1 MVSTPPTCR
10 PRASVS
16 LAGLLVLTVCAA
28 PPVCAK
34 PPQVLLRAA
43 AQPDA
48 RDIDRVGF
56 REPSGICFHTRR
68 GTLFVVGDKGDV
80 AEWKTDGTR
89 LKAARL
95 PQADLGGITHD
106 PLTGLLYAAVEG
118 EDNILELDPDSLA
131 LRRTFS
137 ISRKLNGKTVLKKDG
152 GGIEAIAFVPDAA
165 HPEGGTFYV
174 GNQAASP
181 DSPRDLSA
189 VFEVEV
195 PLKSRGSHAHILR
208 SLDAEVD
215 DIADLHYDSASGLLY
230 LLSDQANRLVA
241 MSRRGEWR
249 QAWDLPGDRQE
260 GFTIDSQGNLY
271 VAQDSG
277 GILKLGW
284 RDLTPRPR

>member
-1 MVSTPPTCR
+1 MVSSPPTCR
-10 PRASVS
+10 PRASVQ
-16 LAGLLVLTVCAA
+16 LAGLLFLTACAA

-34 PPQVLLRAA
+34 PPQVLLPAA
-43 AQPDA
+43 AQPDS

-56 REPSGICFHTRR
+56 REPSGICFHTLR

-80 AEWKTDGTR
+80 AELKTDGTL

-95 PQADLGGITHD
+95 PQADLEGITHH

-118 EDNILELDPDSLA
+118 ADNILELDPDNLA

-152 GGIEAIAFVPDAA
+152 GGIEAIAFVPASA

-174 GNQAASP
+174 GNQAANP
-181 DSPRDLSA
+181 DSPHDLSA

-195 PLKSRGSHAHILR
+195 PLKSGGSHAQLLR
-208 SLDAEVD
+208 SWDAGVD
-215 DIADLHYDSASGLLY
+215 DIADLHYDGTSGLLY
-230 LLSDQANRLVA
+230 LISDQANRLVA

-249 QAWDLPGDRQE
+249 QAWDLPGDKQE

-284 RDLTPRPR
+284 RDLTPRLR